1 MQVCQNRVCK
11 NYIDSSPHCLG
22 HSFRALVLCMQLDMA
37 ESGVGPSY
45 LLMKSA
51 NSVKSRKW
59 QPRLRERVIQL
70 MKFKIQAPGN
80 LEFAALSM
88 SHDGPG
94 KGLFCSN
101 YLLCRFAHFYS
112 CHAPE
117 GCYWLELV
125 FDYPGQNLI
134 REALIKS
141 DFFAHFPKNLQ

>member
-1 MQVCQNRVCK
+1 
-11 NYIDSSPHCLG
+11 
-22 HSFRALVLCMQLDMA
+22 
-37 ESGVGPSY
+37 
-45 LLMKSA
+45 MKSA

-70 MKFKIQAPGN
+70 IKFKIQAPGN

-134 REALIKS
+134 REALTKS
-141 DFFAHFPKNLQ
+141 DFLPIPQKVLNEIFFKAPLILAFRQ